1 MQKLYYCLFIFI
13 GTLGLQAQDVLWQK
27 NIKSSTQDFL
37 APISLTID
45 GQYLVSGSSIQASK
59 LSSVGSAGGAS
70 QNNGY
75 DYHLIKLNQQGQP
88 LWEKYF
94 AGNKHDYLSA
104 SVSTQ
109 EGGFLLA
116 GTSWSSKGLDKTE
129 DSFGGSDIWLIKVD
143 ENGTQEWQKTIG
155 TPYNEEAVSAVQTT
169 DLGYFVAGN
178 VSNSK
183 DGFGSKDALIIK
195 MDQSGKLTNEIILGG
210 KGLDEVQKMIPTKDG
225 GCLIGIYSRSGLT
238 EKPIDVPKSENAKA
252 ITTPLKRIAKQTDN
266 YGQGDYWI
274 VKLDKNGNVQWEK
287 NYGGTEDDHIKTLI
301 NTSTGYI
308 IGGESRSKSSGNK
321 TAGLKE
327 GTDLWMIALREN
339 GDELWQKSYNFK
351 NRDILMSMNG
361 ISDGTGNKTKGF
373 LIGGYTQAEE
383 KVEKNDETF
392 WMLYCDLDGNEV
404 WRKYIEGKSKQKE
417 ERLVDALLNRD
428 GTYVLAG
435 TSAEELGQENWKIVK
450 LGDKQIEDLV
460 EKQDIKIY
468 PNPVSEYC
476 YVEIGLDFK
485 EAEIALYDTS
495 GRMVQSLKTKN
506 TVTKIN
512 TSNLPQGIYVVT
524 AKTETKTVNDKL
536 IKK

>member
-1 MQKLYYCLFIFI
+1 M
-13 GTLGLQAQDVLWQK
+13 LWQK
-27 NIKSSTQDFL
+27 NIQSSTQDFL

-45 GQYLVSGSSIQASK
+45 GQYLVCGSSIQSSK
-59 LSSVGSAGGAS
+59 LSSVASSS

-94 AGNKHDYLSA
+94 AGDKHDYLSA

-116 GTSWSSKGLDKTE
+116 GTSWSSKGLDKKE
-129 DSFGGSDIWLIKVD
+129 QSFGGSDIWLIKVD
-143 ENGTQEWQKTIG
+143 ESGNEEWQKSIG
-155 TPYNEEAVSAVQTT
+155 TQNNEEAVSAVQTT

-183 DGFGSKDALIIK
+183 NGFGSKDALIIK
-195 MDQSGKLTNEIILGG
+195 LDKTGKLKNEMILGG
-210 KGLDEVQKMIPTKDG
+210 KGLDEVQKIIATKDG
-225 GCLIGIYSRSGLT
+225 GCLVGIYSRSGLT
-238 EKPIDVPKSENAKA
+238 DKKNDGKSESVINNQSSSISINYFAKTTSNA
-252 ITTPLKRIAKQTDN
+252 
-266 YGQGDYWI
+266 GQGDYWI
-274 VKLDKNGNVQWEK
+274 VKLDKNGNLQWEK
-287 NYGGTEDDHIKTLI
+287 NYGGNEDEHIKSLI
-301 NTSTGYI
+301 NTSAGYI

-321 TAGLKE
+321 TVGLEE
-327 GTDLWMIALREN
+327 GTDLWVISLNEN
-339 GDELWQKSYNFK
+339 GDELWQKTYNFK

-361 ISDGTGNKTKGF
+361 ISDATGTKTKGF
-373 LIGGYTQAEE
+373 LIGGYTQAEQ

-392 WMLYCDLDGNEV
+392 WMLYCDIDGNEV

-435 TSAEELGQENWKIVK
+435 TSAEELGKENWKIVK
-450 LGDKQIEDLV
+450 LGDKQVEDLI
-460 EKQDIKIY
+460 EKQEIKIY
-468 PNPVSEYC
+468 PNPVSDYC
-476 YVEIGLDFK
+476 YIEIGLDFK
-485 EAEIALYDTS
+485 EAEIALYDSS
-495 GRMVQSLKTKN
+495 GRLMQSLKTKN

-512 TSNLPQGIYVVT
+512 TSVLPQGIYVVT
-524 AKTETKTVNDKL
+524 AKTETKIVNAKI